1 MPVRAAGLPPDGAKL
16 PSRLRPFLGFVALL
30 ILLPTAAFADDMIM
44 GNLGGALAA
53 MGGPVFGAAAALA
66 AVAGVV
72 AFTAVVCLLEA
83 SLMDR
88 FLKFGY
94 RRCFWY
100 AVVANLVSMG
110 LGAIWYYAGGQVGW
124 KTALIQ
130 GEFGMVAWLLLRS
143 FTITVA
149 EEAVVVMLLVRRQRD
164 VETTFK
170 AVLAA
175 NAASYAFLGVITALI
190 GLAVRP

>member
-1 MPVRAAGLPPDGAKL
+1 M

-44 GNLGGALAA
+44 GNLGGALLL
-53 MGGPVFGAAAALA
+53 MGAGALVAS
-66 AVAGVV
+66 AGVA
-72 AFTAVVCLLEA
+72 AFTGVVCLLEA
-83 SLMDR
+83 ALMDR
-88 FLKFGY
+88 FLKLGY

-110 LGAIWYYAGGQVGW
+110 LGMIWYQAGGRVGW

-130 GEFGMVAWLLLRS
+130 GEFGMVTWLLFRS
-143 FTITVA
+143 FIITVA
-149 EEAVVVMLLVRRQRD
+149 EETVVVMLVLRKQRD
-164 VETTFK
+164 FETTIK

-175 NAASYAFLGVITALI
+175 NAASYAFLGVITAVI
-190 GLAVRP
+190 GVAIRF